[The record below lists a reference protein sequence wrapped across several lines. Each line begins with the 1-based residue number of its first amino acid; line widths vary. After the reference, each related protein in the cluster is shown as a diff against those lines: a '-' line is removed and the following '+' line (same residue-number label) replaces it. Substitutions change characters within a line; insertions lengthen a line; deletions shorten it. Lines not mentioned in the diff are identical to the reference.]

1 MTDPVLM
8 VALPILG
15 AFLLPLA
22 QRVSPWAGRLF
33 GPLLLVLVG
42 AVGCL
47 LWVDVQGGGPWA
59 VAVGGFAAP
68 LGIVFYVDTLGVL
81 FALLVTA
88 AGLLLWPLGLH
99 DRLREGTL
107 TLLLVGGSCGLAL
120 SGDLFNLYVFYELVA
135 VASYGMASSGGR
147 PRGYAAAVRF
157 LVLSALGSALAL
169 LGIALIYG
177 ATGTLNLA
185 QLSSVAADALSGP
198 LGLGAFALMMV
209 GFGVK
214 AELFPVNT
222 WVPEVYRTAPARVSA
237 LLGGV
242 VSKLA
247 LLILLR
253 LLVLIFGQSP
263 APLLLLAVGVLGL
276 ASGELAALRAPDLRR
291 VLAYSSIGQL
301 GLAAVGL
308 AVSGPAG
315 VAASVAVALHHLV
328 VKPALFLL
336 TDSWGGPLERL
347 RGAARASPLGA
358 GLFLLFALSLV
369 GIPPLPGFW
378 VKFLLMSALMGAG
391 SPAYTAALIVV
402 MVATVVEAAYL
413 FRIVRL
419 LYQSEAP
426 VLPGPASVQL
436 APALAL
442 GSALVMATFLVTP
455 LSAGLSHLARQTADV
470 SGYVQTVFPSR
481 PPGLAPYNRP

>member
-1 MTDPVLM
+1 VTDPTLM
-8 VALPILG
+8 VVLPLLG
-15 AFLLPLA
+15 GFLLPLVYRA
-22 QRVSPWAGRLF
+22 KPLAGQLF
-33 GPLLLVLVG
+33 GPAVLLVVG

-47 LWVDVQGGGPWA
+47 AWLRVQSGGPW
-59 VAVGGFAAP
+59 VVPVGGFAAP
-68 LGIVFYVDTLGVL
+68 IGIVFYVDRLAVL
-81 FALLVTA
+81 FALLTTLG
-88 AGLLLWPLGLH
+88 GLLLWPLGLH
-99 DRLREGTL
+99 DRVREAAL
-107 TLLLVGGSCGLAL
+107 TLLLIGGSCGLAL

-135 VASYGMASSGGR
+135 VASYGLAASSGQPAGH
-147 PRGYAAAVRF
+147 AAAVRF

-169 LGIALIYG
+169 LGIALVYG

-185 QLSSVAADALSGP
+185 QLSALSARALSGP

-222 WVPEVYRTAPARVSA
+222 WVPEVYAAAPARVSG
-237 LLGGV
+237 LLAGV

-253 LLVLIFGQSP
+253 LLVLVFAGTQ
-263 APLLLLAVGVLGL
+263 APLLLLVVGVLGL
-276 ASGELAALRAPDLRR
+276 ASGELAAFRSADLRR

-301 GLAAVGL
+301 GLAAVAL
-308 AVSGPAG
+308 AVSGTAG
-315 VAASVAVALHHLV
+315 IAAALAVALHHLL

-336 TDSWGGPLERL
+336 ADGWGGPLERL

-358 GLFLLFALSLV
+358 ALFVLFALSLV

-378 VKFLLMSALMGAG
+378 AKFLVMSALIGADAPG
-391 SPAYTAALIVV
+391 YTAAMIVL

-419 LYQSEAP
+419 LYQRQTPAVSAP
-426 VLPGPASVQL
+426 GSAAL

-442 GSALVMATFLVTP
+442 GSALVLAAFLVMP
-455 LSAGLSHLARQTADV
+455 LSAGLSSVARQVADV
-470 SGYVQTVFPSR
+470 SAYVRLVLPPHGAIPVAGQR
-481 PPGLAPYNRP
+481 P